1 MDVILFDLAR
11 PGTPG
16 NNSAVFGVVL
26 QQGAKLAVIG
36 TAFAVNQKLAI
47 SAWHNFIESNFQ
59 TGDVVYLCKE
69 LCQGIILKSSPQVNV
84 REYDVIEDWVV
95 MELISGDFSSHVT
108 LCKEGELP
116 TDEYPVDSHGST
128 ISIGKD
134 VGVRDFP
141 YGLIDSTERVSIGSM
156 TGKIYNYSPL
166 HTDRKYSDQL
176 ILADSF
182 PTVVNSILNIRG
194 GRVLG
199 SCGAPYFGEN
209 GKVIAFHVSSCNDA
223 DTGDMKSTSGHRHA
237 SYSAGHVLCRLPKF
251 AAKYNSLL

>member
-1 MDVILFDLAR
+1 MY
-11 PGTPG
+11 
-16 NNSAVFGVVL
+16 GVVL
-26 QQGAKLAVIG
+26 QRGANLTVIG

-47 SAWHNFIESNFQ
+47 SAWHNFTKNNFQ

-69 LCQGIILKSSPQVNV
+69 LYQGRILRSSPQVNV
-84 REYDVIEDWVV
+84 REYDVTVTEDWVV
-95 MELISGDFSSHVT
+95 LELISGDFSSHVT

-116 TDEYPVDSHGST
+116 TDEYPVDSHGAT

-141 YGLIDSTERVSIGSM
+141 CGLIDSTERVSIGSM

-166 HTDRKYSDQL
+166 HTDTTYSDKL
-176 ILADSF
+176 IFADSF
-182 PTVVNSILNIRG
+182 PTVINAILNIRG